1 MSNYVLPSY
10 QESSQNEPE
19 QVNNEL
25 MSQHELH
32 QSALFKGNRSH
43 LKKLVSCIIMML
55 FHLIHIN
62 YNCIIQVMKY
72 GIDYKDEGGHT
83 ALMYSVLGN
92 QTKIC
97 EV

>member
-1 MSNYVLPSY
+1 
-10 QESSQNEPE
+10 
-19 QVNNEL
+19 
-25 MSQHELH
+25 
-32 QSALFKGNRSH
+32 
-43 LKKLVSCIIMML
+43 
-55 FHLIHIN
+55 
-62 YNCIIQVMKY
+62 MKY